1 MKAIRNFFG
10 LEAAGTTIRTE
21 VLGGVAT
28 FLTMAYIFFVNP
40 SIIIAAIPGVG
51 PELYQQFF
59 GAIMVATIVAASSA
73 TLIMSLWANY
83 PFALAPGM
91 GLNAYFTY
99 TVCLKMGIDW
109 RVALGAVFVEGI
121 IFGVITLVGVR
132 AFIVRA
138 LPKSVKFATG
148 AGIGLFLAFIGLK
161 NSNII
166 AADSNT
172 FVTLGNIHS
181 PEAITAM
188 VGLLIITSFFALK
201 IPGSILLGILI
212 ATGLGAFLGITKFH
226 GIIGPIPDVSS
237 TFMQLK
243 LSWADLLTPTFW
255 VVVMTF
261 FFADFF
267 DTAGTL
273 TGLSTSAG
281 LTDKDGNLPR
291 SDRAFM
297 SDAVGTVLGAIF
309 GTSAVTAYIE
319 SGAGIAQGARTGLA
333 SLVCAIL
340 MLLTLFFSPLASS
353 IPGAA
358 TAPALIFIGALMMV
372 HLKDINWEDI
382 TDALP
387 AFITVVA
394 MPLTFS
400 IANGIALGILSYAA
414 IKLVSG
420 RFREVHWMT
429 YVLAVLFALYFT
441 YFH

>member
-1 MKAIRNFFG
+1 MKSLNNFFG
-10 LEAAGTTIRTE
+10 VEAHGTTVRTE
-21 VLGGVAT
+21 ILGGVAT

-40 SIIIAAIPGVG
+40 SIIISAIPGIG
-51 PELYQQFF
+51 PEIYSQFF
-59 GAIMVATIVAASSA
+59 GAIMVATIIAAASA

-83 PFALAPGM
+83 PFVLAPGM

-121 IFGVITLVGVR
+121 IFGLITLLGVR
-132 AFIVRA
+132 AFIVSA

-148 AGIGLFLAFIGLK
+148 AGIGLFLAFIGMK
-161 NSNII
+161 NGNII
-166 AADSNT
+166 SSDENT

-181 PEAITAM
+181 PEAIVTII
-188 VGLLIITSFFALK
+188 GLLIITSLFSLK
-201 IPGSILLGILI
+201 VPGSILIGILL

-226 GIIGPIPDVSS
+226 GIVGAIPDVSR

-243 LSWADLLTPTFW
+243 ISWSDLVTPTFW

-281 LTDKDGNLPR
+281 LSDKDGNLPR

-297 SDAVGTVLGAIF
+297 ADAVGTVIGAVF

-333 SLVCAIL
+333 SLVCSIL

-353 IPGAA
+353 IPASA

-372 HLKDINWEDI
+372 HLKNINWDDTTE
-382 TDALP
+382 ALP
-387 AFITVVA
+387 AFITVVT

-420 RFREVHWMT
+420 RFKEGHWMT
-429 YVLAVLFALYFT
+429 YLLAILFALYFT